1 MFLVSLVAL
10 WAPATLKV
18 AFGVVDITPPEP
30 LPLGGYTERGDRTME
45 GVKDPL
51 TARALFLRQGG
62 REVVLISAELL
73 TIPGSLSREVE
84 KRLFPEG
91 EGHVFLAA
99 THTHSA
105 PDSQMLNER
114 MTFKIPGIASYQ
126 PRWLEWYAGRIAEV
140 AKVRGPY
147 QEVEEI
153 RILQTKALLNHPRGV
168 SPQVDSRLT
177 RIRFVLK
184 KGGFID
190 LLHYPAHPTVYGPT
204 MMKTSG
210 DFPGEWLKKGGDRM
224 FFNGAMG
231 DVGPAPPGN
240 LTGEAGVQ
248 AMARALEEALR
259 EAENRHPST
268 EMRFFPSPLI
278 FRRLPLSLPSPVPH
292 PEFVQRFGAPPVL
305 ARQLVRAFAPPE
317 ASLSWV
323 QVGPVA
329 FLGVPGE
336 PTAEV
341 GQELETALRHRGVL
355 FPLTVSFVNDW
366 IGYIV
371 TPSHYFAGGY
381 EASLSFYGPNLGEV
395 LVQGLAP
402 LKEPLKKMPVNFTG
416 KP

>member
-1 MFLVSLVAL
+1 MNDVMFLVSLVAL
-10 WAPATLKV
+10 LAPATLEV

-91 EGHVFLAA
+91 EGDVFLAA
-99 THTHSA
+99 THTHCA
-105 PDSQMLNER
+105 PDSQMFNDR
-114 MTFKIPGIASYQ
+114 MTFKIRGIASYQ
-126 PRWLEWYAGRIAEV
+126 SRWLEWYADRIAGL
-140 AKVRGPY
+140 AKARGPY

-210 DFPGEWLKKGGDRM
+210 DFPGEWLNRGGYRM

-231 DVGPAPPGN
+231 DALPAPPGG

-248 AMARALEEALR
+248 AMAQALEDALR
-259 EAENRHPST
+259 EAENHN
-268 EMRFFPSPLI
+268 PSPEVRCFSLFLT
-278 FRRLPLSLPSPVPH
+278 FRRLSLSLPAPIPH
-292 PEFVQRFGAPPVL
+292 PEFAERFGAPPVL

-317 ASLSWV
+317 ASLLWV
-323 QVGPVA
+323 QVGSVA

-341 GQELETALRHRGVL
+341 GQELETAPQWAL
-355 FPLTVSFVNDW
+355 
-366 IGYIV
+366 
-371 TPSHYFAGGY
+371 
-381 EASLSFYGPNLGEV
+381 
-395 LVQGLAP
+395 
-402 LKEPLKKMPVNFTG
+402 
-416 KP
+416 